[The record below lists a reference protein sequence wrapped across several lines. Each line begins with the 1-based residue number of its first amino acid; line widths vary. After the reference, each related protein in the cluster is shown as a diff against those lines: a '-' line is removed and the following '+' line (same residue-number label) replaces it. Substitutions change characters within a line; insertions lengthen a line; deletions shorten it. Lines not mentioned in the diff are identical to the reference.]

1 MCSESLP
8 KFNQSRET
16 DINNYL
22 VHNLP
27 IPQIGYRDFLS
38 CPSNNQTNR
47 DKPVGFYGPIA
58 PPVPNAPELRSQH
71 AGTIRISCQASCCCS
86 SAIAGIAI
94 GANFKIYLLRQF
106 YSNRVEIFSQYTEDT
121 SAKND
126 GPE

>member
-58 PPVPNAPELRSQH
+58 LPVPNAPELRSQH
-71 AGTIRISCQASCCCS
+71 DAAPPVQ
-86 SAIAGIAI
+86 
-94 GANFKIYLLRQF
+94 LQ
-106 YSNRVEIFSQYTEDT
+106 YSGERC
-121 SAKND
+121 AAAAAPL
-126 GPE
+126 PESP